1 VLGVKQ
7 TGTTGFDP
15 GSAFV
20 FELNNTSGK
29 TNLALNFLLQSLTD
43 GVGRTTTWQV
53 DYAVADNP
61 ASFIPITTSPSN
73 ITTSGAFS
81 NTPVTVNFGNALDNK
96 SSKVWIR
103 IVTLSATTGSG
114 SRASTGIDDVEISW
128 Q

>member
-29 TNLALNFLLQSLTD
+29 TNLALNFLLQSLAD

-53 DYAVADNP
+53 DYAVGNHP
-61 ASFIPITTSPSN
+61 TSFTPVTTSPSN
-73 ITTSGAFS
+73 ITTSGTFS
-81 NTPVTVNFGNALDNK
+81 STPIAVNFGNALDNK

-114 SRASTGIDDVEISW
+114 SRASSAIDDVEISW